1 MSENGPEHRRDG
13 RREDRRVGRT
23 KRRLKGALL
32 ELIAERGY
40 DAITISHLTDRA
52 DVGRSTFYS
61 HYDSKEDLL
70 FSGFDRWVLTLGIPG
85 EGAGRYAFSLP
96 LLRHIWE
103 QKAFFEAT
111 IVRSGDARIRRRI
124 TRLLAERVELELGN
138 VPASERAARAHAV
151 VGAFTGLIAWWLGE
165 APSVPA
171 EEVDRMFR
179 ASVR

>member
-1 MSENGPEHRRDG
+1 M
-13 RREDRRVGRT
+13 GRT
-23 KRRLKGALL
+23 KRRLKAALL

-40 DAITISHLTDRA
+40 DAITIRDLTDRA

-70 FSGFDRWVLTLGIPG
+70 FSGFDRWVLTLGVPDD
-85 EGAGRYAFSLP
+85 AGPDTEDCAPAADRYAFSLP
-96 LLRHIWE
+96 LLRHIRE

-124 TRLLAERVELELGN
+124 TRLLAERVELELGED
-138 VPASERAARAHAV
+138 VPAAERAARAHAV

-165 APSVPA
+165 APSMPA
-171 EEVDRMFR
+171 EEVDAMFR
-179 ASVR
+179 SSVR